1 MQNTFSLPS
10 ELTIYTL
17 AELHPQWLGWVNG
30 AAHAEGTEGA
40 QPNSDEIFRVSAAA
54 VAEVDS
60 AGVQLLLSLSNALAR
75 QQRTLRL
82 VNPSPPLANA
92 CAALG
97 LLALLAN
104 AELAGAT
111 Q

>member
-40 QPNSDEIFRVSAAA
+40 QPNSDALFRVSADA

-60 AGVQLLLSLSNALAR
+60 AGAQLLLSLANALAR
-75 QQRTLRL
+75 QQRRL
-82 VNPSPPLANA
+82 LLVDPSPPLASA

-97 LLALLAN
+97 LAALLAD
-104 AELAGAT
+104 ADLTGAT
-111 Q
+111 P